1 MKNKQKQPKRRR
13 IDVNVEE
20 LDQIV
25 DRTRQGPLSDTD
37 YDKLKTALHALIEKL
52 LGLKKSEKLA
62 SVFGDDQTPG
72 SSTTPP
78 PADGSPGHGRTAHRP
93 SAVRAKCRSC
103 ISDWLRAITVRTLVK
118 AGFTRRRNP
127 RLWSGS

>member
-25 DRTRQGPLSDTD
+25 DRARQAPLSDTD

-78 PADGSPGHGRTAHRP
+78 PADGSPGHGRNGAQSHCVVLHRP
-93 SAVRAKCRSC
+93 P
-103 ISDWLRAITVRTLVK
+103 
-118 AGFTRRRNP
+118 TRRRE
-127 RLWSGS
+127 SG